1 MDYKYESVGD
11 HPAPA
16 RPQTM
21 TSYAQHPQPP
31 MSYTQLPSLTYFSQQ
46 AIRAGYMAPQ
56 FENKL
61 DHIQNQPANMREA
74 IWREIEKEKIKEEI
88 IAEEIARRRMLELEV
103 RRELMMERQLA
114 QQSGEG
120 LSPFSSPAMSFSP
133 TLPFSKQQ
141 TVVTSV
147 EERIARSLEDRMGRG
162 LSVSRLG
169 ARNEIGRLEIA
180 PFEERIPEI
189 PFQQRSVEPKNSALK
204 PVSHSSVPMISEL
217 QSPLEPSKEKDKI
230 ILLAMPIT
238 SVPGAKRKAVT
249 PPVEVASQPPSS
261 SVPKKNGKE
270 DWSCALC
277 QVSATC
283 ERGLN
288 DHLQGKKHKSKEA
301 ALREQR
307 NGKNYSIGLF
317 PKKPKI
323 NNLSDADGNVNMEQ
337 MVKPKVELLLHNKSG
352 ERSSL
357 VILEKEGAEDTI
369 TPTLHHNADDLK
381 KSANATP
388 KKQKTSKKKYKFWCA
403 TCKVG
408 ALSEVSLEAHRVGKK
423 HKARLLVLGSVA
435 ASAAK
440 VESTQ
445 TVNEA
450 LEEVEETEAVK
461 VESTQTVNEALE
473 EVEETED
480 AKIESTPTVIEALK
494 EVEETEVIDDVGAG
508 VDSIKPDEQ
517 EKVFTTGYN

>member
-1 MDYKYESVGD
+1 MDHKYKSVGEQPPSPPLPPPPLMMSYE
-11 HPAPA
+11 HP
-16 RPQTM
+16 R
-21 TSYAQHPQPP
+21 HPP
-31 MSYTQLPSLTYFSQQ
+31 MSYTQHPSLTYFSQQ
-46 AIRAGYMAPQ
+46 AIRAGYVAPH

-61 DHIQNQPANMREA
+61 DHIQHQPTNMREA
-74 IWREIEKEKIKEEI
+74 IQREIEKERIKEEI
-88 IAEEIARRRMLELEV
+88 IAEEIARRHMLELEV

-114 QQSGEG
+114 KQSGEG
-120 LSPFSSPAMSFSP
+120 LSSFSSPVMSFSP
-133 TLPFSKQQ
+133 TLPLLKQQ
-141 TVVTSV
+141 SVVRSV
-147 EERIARSLEDRMGRG
+147 EERIAGSLEDRMGRG
-162 LSVSRLG
+162 ISVSRLG
-169 ARNEIGRLEIA
+169 ARNEIGRLEIV
-180 PFEERIPEI
+180 PFEERISEI
-189 PFQQRSVEPKNSALK
+189 PFQQRSVEPKICALK

-230 ILLAMPIT
+230 ILLAKPNT
-238 SVPGAKRKAVT
+238 SLSGAKRKAVT
-249 PPVEVASQPPSS
+249 PPVEIVSEPPSF

-317 PKKPKI
+317 PKKPI
-323 NNLSDADGNVNMEQ
+323 NLSEANGNLNMEQ

-357 VILEKEGAEDTI
+357 VILEKEGAEDTV
-369 TPTLHHNADDLK
+369 TPLHHHADDLK
-381 KSANATP
+381 ISANASP
-388 KKQKTSKKKYKFWCA
+388 KKQKTSKKKKFKFWCA

-423 HKARLLVLGSVA
+423 HKARLLELSRAA
-435 ASAAK
+435 ASAAKVESTQTVNEALEEAEETEAAK

-450 LEEVEETEAVK
+450 LEEVEETE
-461 VESTQTVNEALE
+461 
-473 EVEETED
+473 
-480 AKIESTPTVIEALK
+480 
-494 EVEETEVIDDVGAG
+494 VIDDVGAG
-508 VDSIKPDEQ
+508 VDSINPDEQ
-517 EKVFTTGYN
+517 EEVFTTGDN